1 MSTDWNL
8 YGSGR
13 RHRDEWAQLH
23 QATRGWTAAWADNR
37 GFHLDAMP
45 AEPPETTHLWAWAPG
60 RWLRARIDTPH
71 WWAAL
76 LTPTPPASAS
86 RSSASMRPSPVLGS
100 TACCPGATGTGASS
114 TTGAGAPAMSSA
126 RTPFNS
132 CRCARPP
139 VFSSVLSIPSRP
151 TSASSWRSDDQ
162 PPRRATMAPCGRVP
176 GSTRVWWAV
185 TAKPACSIRKLR
197 WSIGQ

>member
-23 QATRGWTAAWADNR
+23 QATRGWAAAWADNR

-45 AEPPETTHLWAWAPG
+45 AEPPAATHLWAWAPG

-76 LTPTPPASAS
+76 LTPDSTGISKSVFSIDETVPRPRVNHVLPWSH
-86 RSSASMRPSPVLGS
+86 RDRRVQHYRCGGSSDVLGQD
-100 TACCPGATGTGASS
+100 TVQLVPLRP
-114 TTGAGAPAMSSA
+114 TTGVFIGALDS
-126 RTPFNS
+126 
-132 CRCARPP
+132 
-139 VFSSVLSIPSRP
+139 LP
-151 TSASSWRSDDQ
+151 TH
-162 PPRRATMAPCGRVP
+162 
-176 GSTRVWWAV
+176 
-185 TAKPACSIRKLR
+185 LR
-197 WSIGQ
+197 ELLEK

>member
-1 MSTDWNL
+1 SPISTTVSSASGRAHHRRSRHGPHHQPALAAPGSDRAGRSPSRGSSMSTDWNL

-23 QATRGWTAAWADNR
+23 QATRGWAAAWADNR

-100 TACCPGATGTGASS
+100 TTCCPGATGTGASS
-114 TTGAGAPAMSSA
+114 TTGAG
-126 RTPFNS
+126 
-132 CRCARPP
+132 
-139 VFSSVLSIPSRP
+139 
-151 TSASSWRSDDQ
+151 
-162 PPRRATMAPCGRVP
+162 
-176 GSTRVWWAV
+176 
-185 TAKPACSIRKLR
+185 
-197 WSIGQ
+197 